1 MKDNG
6 VYKSWTHGPLPASV
20 WLKVLMLNLR
30 ESVGHA
36 LRAGSYSVHGDMLAH
51 ARGELVK
58 YVGGL
63 EAELRTE
70 QGDSNY
76 LREQL
81 AKTEARLR
89 ANCDK
94 VTRLRTER
102 DDWRA
107 TWRMQRDF
115 PPGSSK
121 SKAPRKMVRGDIY
134 PVHSSARFSE
144 TYRTDFPTPESVIS
158 RNNVRMA
165 YEDKFWDQVVRDAR
179 IFGRF
184 YTTMPFTSIWGD
196 TRPQLERRAVPP
208 ADLDVLYWPA
218 SAPQSSAPER
228 RSGKDR
234 RGAQDWSSPQM
245 RRGGGARR
253 KS

>member
-1 MKDNG
+1 MTPI
-6 VYKSWTHGPLPASV
+6 YHSHTHGNI
-20 WLKVLMLNLR
+20 KVSQRVKNLMQTMRNR
-30 ESVGHA
+30 TWDAIRGENFFIANYA
-36 LRAGSYSVHGDMLAH
+36 LSH

-63 EAELRTE
+63 EAKLHTE

-81 AKTEARLR
+81 SQTEYRLAQTESRLR
-89 ANCDK
+89 EVCDN

-121 SKAPRKMVRGDIY
+121 NKAPRKMVRGDIY

-165 YEDKFWDQVVRDAR
+165 YEDKFWDQAVRDAR

-184 YTTMPFTSIWGD
+184 YATMPFTSIWGD

-218 SAPQSSAPER
+218 SAPQSSATER
-228 RSGKDR
+228 RSDPEFGR
-234 RGAQDWSSPQM
+234 RQPYHG
-245 RRGGGARR
+245 RR
-253 KS
+253 KTDK